1 MTAPRTVVIGLGN
14 PLMGDDGVGLA
25 ALARL
30 RDDWRLD
37 GVELV
42 DGATWGLSLLPVIED
57 AERLVLVD
65 AIAAHGEPGDII
77 ELSRERLPIY
87 LSRKLSPH
95 QVDLKDAL
103 ALAEWRGRL
112 PSDVVAIGVQPGRVE
127 LGTELS
133 DAVQP
138 QLGRLVR
145 TVVEQLERW
154 GHTCV
159 GVGVGVRVHGN
170 HFIASGNEMI
180 PVDSDPNSNSSRGHA
195 CTR

>member
-30 RDDWRLD
+30 RDDWQLD

-65 AIAAHGEPGDII
+65 AIAAHGVPGDII
-77 ELSRERLPIY
+77 ELSRDRLPIY

-112 PSDVVAIGVQPGRVE
+112 PTDVVAIGVQPGVVE

-133 DAVQP
+133 DAVAP
-138 QLGRLVR
+138 QLGRLVH
-145 TVVEQLERW
+145 TIVEQLERW

-159 GVGVGVRVHGN
+159 
-170 HFIASGNEMI
+170 E
-180 PVDSDPNSNSSRGHA
+180 PRGHA

>member
-1 MTAPRTVVIGLGN
+1 MTPTVVIGLGN

-30 RDDWRLD
+30 RDEWQLE

-65 AIAAHGEPGDII
+65 AIAAHAPPGEVV

-95 QVDLKDAL
+95 QVDMRDAL
-103 ALAEWRGRL
+103 AVSELRGRL
-112 PSDVVAIGVQPGRVE
+112 PDDIVAIGIQPAAVA

-133 DAVQP
+133 EPVAARLDA
-138 QLGRLVR
+138 LVR
-145 TVVEQLERW
+145 AVVAQLERW
-154 GHTCV
+154 GHTCE
-159 GVGVGVRVHGN
+159 RVMEV
-170 HFIASGNEMI
+170 A
-180 PVDSDPNSNSSRGHA
+180 DA
-195 CTR
+195 

>member
-25 ALARL
+25 ALTRL
-30 RDDWRLD
+30 RDDWQLD

-65 AIAAHGEPGDII
+65 AIAAHGVPGDII

-112 PSDVVAIGVQPGRVE
+112 PTDVVAIGVQPGVVE

-133 DAVQP
+133 DVVAP
-138 QLGRLVR
+138 QLGRLVH
-145 TVVEQLERW
+145 TIVEQLERW
-154 GHTCV
+154 GHDC
-159 GVGVGVRVHGN
+159 VGVRVQGH
-170 HFIASGNEMI
+170 HFIALGNEMM
-180 PVDSDPNSNSSRGHA
+180 PLDSDPNS
-195 CTR
+195 